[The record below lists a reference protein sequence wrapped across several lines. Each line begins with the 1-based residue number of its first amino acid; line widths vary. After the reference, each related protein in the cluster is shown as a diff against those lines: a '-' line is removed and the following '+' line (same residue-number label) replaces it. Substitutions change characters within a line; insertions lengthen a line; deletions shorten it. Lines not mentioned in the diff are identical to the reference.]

1 MGSFGPLI
9 DMKIIP
15 ILLAL
20 TLFPLPAFARY
31 SQPGYSRQCFRNVY
45 REQYVPGTQ
54 GRPGYV
60 RRWNERKEVPCY
72 NAGSDGYY
80 YPQQGPPYE
89 SRGPVDDIDDNSCI
103 EGSILGGIGGGAI
116 GGAAATQENWIWSI
130 PTGIIGGALIG
141 CQLDG
146 G

>member
-1 MGSFGPLI
+1 MKLLPLLI
-9 DMKIIP
+9 A
-15 ILLAL
+15 AL
-20 TLFPLPAFARY
+20 MAPLPAFAGY
-31 SQPGYSRQCFRNVY
+31 QTGQPGWSRQCFRNVY
-45 REQYVPGTQ
+45 REQYVPGTES
-54 GRPGYV
+54 RPGYV
-60 RRWNERKEVPCY
+60 RRWRERKEVPCY
-72 NAGSDGYY
+72 NAGADGYY
-80 YPQQGPPYE
+80 YPQGGPPYE
-89 SRGPVDDIDDNSCI
+89 SRGPVDDNSCI